1 MSQFLNTINDDQAQQ
16 LIGGWGSYRPQKPS
30 KPSISTYQSVFA
42 PIKSSASSGA
52 SATSV
57 NVGFKNLFSPQMAE
71 STALSEA
78 NSIVTGG
85 VVAA

>member
-16 LIGGWGSYRPQKPS
+16 LIGGWGGYRPQKPS
-30 KPSISTYQSVFA
+30 KPSISTHQSVFA
-42 PIKSSASSGA
+42 PIKSSAYSGA
-52 SATSV
+52 TATSV
-57 NVGFKNLFSPQMAE
+57 NVGSLNFLSPQIAS

-85 VVAA
+85 IVTA